1 MRVVC
6 VVCVV
11 CVLCTMCGISVCERS
26 LRVTRSLL
34 RRHRTVP
41 ASVGLCRALFS
52 AVFHVLLFYHSLLDS
67 GVQFEYPWNSNC
79 RRRRESLARE
89 AMARRRSSSGN
100 NSTADSVVSAD
111 LLTSPTQL
119 TSALRRVGSQDR
131 LKSS

>member
-1 MRVVC
+1 
-6 VVCVV
+6 
-11 CVLCTMCGISVCERS
+11 MCGISVCERS

-41 ASVGLCRALFS
+41 ASVGLCRALSPLCFIPC
-52 AVFHVLLFYHSLLDS
+52 VLLCYRSFLDT